1 MNDQPPAPTIEIS
14 PVMARL
20 SAYMA
25 AVSGRRL
32 PDDVAECGRH
42 HLLDTMAAMVSGAGL
57 RPGRLAIG
65 YVEAQGGTPE
75 SGVPGSAVVTCAV
88 NAALA
93 GGITAHADETDDS
106 HPESFSHPGCG
117 VVPAALAMAERG
129 GRGGAELL
137 RAVVFGYDL
146 AARSTMAIGPDRLYH
161 QNHRSSHSLAALFGA
176 AGAAAAL
183 AGLDRDQCR
192 WALSYTAQ
200 QASGVA
206 CWARDEEHVE
216 KAFDFGGMGAR
227 NGVAAATMV
236 QAGFT
241 GVDDVFSGPRNFF
254 AAFGGEPEG
263 LVRDLGDCFEVMN
276 THIKKWSV
284 GSPIQAPLDALEFLI
299 ADHRLGP
306 DDIGRIDVRICEQE
320 AHVTDNRNM
329 PDICLQHCLAV
340 LLIDGG
346 LNFITSHDYDRMAD
360 PMVLGLRE
368 KITLVSDAGLPR
380 REGVVTVSTVDGRE
394 VARHVP
400 HVRGTTNNPM
410 TRDEVGA
417 KALDLMAPVLG
428 QDRAK
433 GLIDHVWDIEAV
445 DDVRKLR
452 EFYMV

>member
-1 MNDQPPAPTIEIS
+1 MNEQPPAVSDAIS
-14 PVMARL
+14 PVMAEL

-25 AVSGRRL
+25 NVLSQDI
-32 PDDVAECGRH
+32 PSEVAEKGRH
-42 HLLDTMAAMVSGAGL
+42 HLLDTLGAMVSGSAL
-57 RPGRLAIG
+57 KPGRLVIE
-65 YVEAQGGTPE
+65 YVRDQGGAAQA
-75 SGVPGSAVVTCAV
+75 SVPGSNIVTSAV

-117 VVPAALAMAERG
+117 VVPAALAMAEHH
-129 GRGGAELL
+129 GRSGRDLL
-137 RAVVFGYDL
+137 RATVFGYDL

-161 QNHRSSHSLAALFGA
+161 QNHHSTHSFAALFGA
-176 AGAAAAL
+176 AGAAAVL
-183 AGLDRDQCR
+183 AGLDADQCR

-200 QASGVA
+200 QASGIA

-236 QAGFT
+236 AAGFT

-263 LVRDLGDCFEVMN
+263 LVRELGACFEVIN

-299 ADHRLGP
+299 QDHSLTAADIARLQ
-306 DDIGRIDVRICEQE
+306 VRICAQE
-320 AHVTDNRNM
+320 ADVTDNRNM

-346 LNFITSHDYDRMAD
+346 LNFVTSHQYDRMAD
-360 PMVLGLRE
+360 PAVLALRARME
-368 KITLVSDAGLPR
+368 LVSDPDLPR
-380 REGVVTVSTVDGRE
+380 REGIVTVTTADGRE
-394 VARHVP
+394 VTRHVP
-400 HVRGTTNNPM
+400 HVRGTAKNPM
-410 TRDEVGA
+410 TRDEVDA
-417 KALDLMAPVLG
+417 KVLDLMAPVLG
-428 QDRAK
+428 DGRARQ
-433 GLIDHVWDIEAV
+433 LIDAVWGIEAV
-445 DDVRKLR
+445 RDVRDLR
-452 EFYMV
+452 PLMTV